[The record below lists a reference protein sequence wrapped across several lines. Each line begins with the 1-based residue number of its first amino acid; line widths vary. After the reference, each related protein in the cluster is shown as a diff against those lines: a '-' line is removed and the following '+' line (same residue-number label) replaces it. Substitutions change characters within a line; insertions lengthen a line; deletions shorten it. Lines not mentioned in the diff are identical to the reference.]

1 MRLCTIPHPYL
12 LTSCIPVYIAIISIS
27 TIVPQPPPQII
38 ALSNTFVSACST
50 CMYMGCTC
58 TCGFTSRMCV
68 YRIDKLTVLDS
79 LHGQILLLWMED
91 IDLKLHDNKI
101 NLAKLLLTF
110 SFTHTLVLC
119 TPSCICVLSLLFS
132 SLSLSLSHTHTHTH
146 THICIHITHTLVQI
160 YTHTHSGLPLKL

>member
-1 MRLCTIPHPYL
+1 MNEVMYNPSSLPTYI
-12 LTSCIPVYIAIISIS
+12 VYNTCNYHLDQYYI
-27 TIVPQPPPQII
+27 PQPPPQIS

-68 YRIDKLTVLDS
+68 YHIDKLTVLDS

-119 TPSCICVLSLLFS
+119 TPSCICVLLLSSL
-132 SLSLSLSHTHTHTH
+132 LSLSLTHTHTHTH
-146 THICIHITHTLVQI
+146 THAYISHTHTL
-160 YTHTHSGLPLKL
+160 HTHIQDCP